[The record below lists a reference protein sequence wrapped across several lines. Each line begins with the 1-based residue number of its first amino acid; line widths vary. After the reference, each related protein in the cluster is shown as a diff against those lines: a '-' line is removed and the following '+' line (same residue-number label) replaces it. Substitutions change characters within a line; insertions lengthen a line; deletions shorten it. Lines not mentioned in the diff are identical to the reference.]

1 MHFKI
6 PRFDQI
12 GALRIDG
19 KIGTD
24 LNQHGPWSSYEQF
37 IHDRVQAEK
46 IILNE
51 NSVFAPIIDSML
63 DAIHQFENFQF
74 SSFQNLP
81 FVCSLGDLDC
91 QNILVLIE
99 IPESPR
105 ITAIVDWEW
114 AGSFSCLE
122 EYFT

>member
-1 MHFKI
+1 M
-6 PRFDQI
+6 

-24 LNQHGPWSSYEQF
+24 LNQCGSWSGYEQF
-37 IHDRVQAEK
+37 IRYRVQREK
-46 IILNE
+46 NILNE